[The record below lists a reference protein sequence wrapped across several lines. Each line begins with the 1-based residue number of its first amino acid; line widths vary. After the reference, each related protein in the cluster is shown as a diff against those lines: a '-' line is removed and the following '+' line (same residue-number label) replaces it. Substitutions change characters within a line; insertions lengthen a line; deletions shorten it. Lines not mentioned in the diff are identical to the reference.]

1 MLSETIKRTRMYSGI
16 TQAQMAKSLFLSE
29 AQYNRKENG
38 RAKISL
44 NEARKLAELLD
55 LNEKIV
61 EKFWMADNIY
71 ELMKINKE
79 LVYDALKVVEMYYD
93 NYESCIELPSKNC
106 SFSNIENNIKVKK
119 KK

>member
-1 MLSETIKRTRMYSGI
+1 MYSGI